1 MAEPARRAGRVT
13 VFGSVNLDLLVRG
26 GDMPGAGET
35 VLMRSAKWA
44 LGGKGANQAVAAVR
58 AGAEALF
65 VGAVGAGADGERLV
79 RALRCAGV
87 DVAHVRTV
95 QDVASGL
102 ALVFVSDDGE
112 SRIVVV
118 PGANHMVSAADAE
131 AAGEWIAASD
141 VLVVQGELPAP
152 ATGAAVRLASEAGVR
167 VVVNLAPRIEL
178 GAQLGFADPLVVNEV
193 EAGQLLGESL
203 ESLSSV
209 SAVLAAGS
217 RFRALAR
224 SVVVTVGAAGAVLIT
239 GEGTLHVPALP
250 VDEVC
255 DTTGAGDALVG
266 VLAAQLAAGSPLA
279 DALRLA
285 VAAAS
290 LSVTVV
296 GAAESY
302 PEFGRELSRGSRP
315 GE

>member
-13 VFGSVNLDLLVRG
+13 VFGSVNLDLLIRG
-26 GDMPGAGET
+26 GEMPGAGET
-35 VLMRSAKWA
+35 VLMRSAEWA

-65 VGAVGAGADGERLV
+65 IGAVGAGADGERLV
-79 RALRCAGV
+79 RALRSAGV
-87 DVAHVRTV
+87 DVTHVRTV

-118 PGANHMVSAADAE
+118 PGANHMISAADAE
-131 AAGEWIAASD
+131 AAGERIAASD
-141 VLVVQGELPAP
+141 VLVVQGELPAD
-152 ATGAAVRLASEAGVR
+152 ATSAAVRLARGAGVR

-178 GAQLGFADPLVVNEV
+178 GAEIGCADPLVVNEI
-193 EAGQLLGESL
+193 EAGQLLGAPL
-203 ESLSSV
+203 ESVSSV
-209 SAVLAAGS
+209 SAVLAAGP

-239 GEGTLHVPALP
+239 SDDALHVPAP
-250 VDEVC
+250 HVGEVR

-266 VLAAQLAAGSPLA
+266 VLAARLAAGLPLA
-279 DALRLA
+279 DATRLA

-302 PEFGRELSRGSRP
+302 PDFGREPPRKSRP
-315 GE
+315 GR